1 MLPRLKPR
9 YTKEIVKILRQIL
22 KDNTVDVYT
31 IDMQATVI
39 AFSLKEFFSYLKSTN
54 DSDDIIYQM
63 RNHIF
68 KEAAAVM
75 QDMYD
80 IYTEHPNNDAREWY
94 DKASQEMLLAR
105 YSGIRTSA
113 ETMFCTYFERIENGI
128 PLNCIELIAMIAY

>member
-1 MLPRLKPR
+1 MLSRLKPR
-9 YTKEIVKILRQIL
+9 YTEEIVRILRQIL

-54 DSDDIIYQM
+54 DSEDTIYLM

-80 IYTEHPNNDAREWY
+80 IYTEQPNNDAREWY
-94 DKASQEMLLAR
+94 DKASQEILIER
-105 YSGIRTSA
+105 YSGVRTSA
-113 ETMFCTYFERIENGI
+113 EIMFSTYFERLENSA